1 MKTFADRLQSVLDA
15 QKVKQ
20 TELAAYLEVSKQA
33 VSGWAKGVTFPNSE
47 NLKKIAEFLKVDL
60 NWLVR
65 GVGAYSLV
73 DVLVDKV
80 SESDDHYSPYCLLPV
95 VSKICKDIYDPA
107 NEIRR
112 ELCDKLTVKS
122 EWFFLQMPDDH
133 CNTGGTKCVKK
144 GDLLLINPVIEDLYP
159 GDLIAIATRSDR
171 QWVRFIQNIGDIA
184 VQLVGGITIKREDI
198 AAMYRVIRVRPA
210 EFGV

>member
-1 MKTFADRLQSVLDA
+1 MEQNFSDRLREGLASAGRSQS
-15 QKVKQ
+15 
-20 TELAAYLEVSKQA
+20 ELAEHLQVDRRKVNDWCRGKGTPGPEVIAQITRYLNMESDYLLDG
-33 VSGWAKGVTFPNSE
+33 SG
-47 NLKKIAEFLKVDL
+47 
-60 NWLVR
+60 
-65 GVGAYSLV
+65 SLIRQ
-73 DVLVDKV
+73 LQPIV
-80 SESDDHYSPYCLLPV
+80 SEPENHYSPYCLLPV

-184 VQLVGGITIKREDI
+184 VQLVGGIIIKREDI